1 MLSSLVVLVFISSP
15 CRAAEEK
22 FVVYLVVGGVT
33 QKEEKR
39 DLQNLMLQEVPLFTR
54 SDIVSYSG
62 KNSGMKLAPSVC
74 TKVKT
79 LPTGTP
85 FVVVVGGER
94 IFQGAFWK
102 RISSVTYGGAVI
114 LQPLEADNCVFT
126 LELGYPTQKYYSGDN
141 TELDVRVIRS
151 LEASGKSK

>member
-1 MLSSLVVLVFISSP
+1 M
-15 CRAAEEK
+15 
-22 FVVYLVVGGVT
+22 YLVVDGVP
-33 QKEEKR
+33 QKDEEI
-39 DLQNLMLQEVPLFTR
+39 DLQNLVLQEVPLFTG

-74 TKVKT
+74 TKVET
-79 LPTGTP
+79 LPTGTR

-94 IFQGAFWK
+94 IFEGAFWK
-102 RISSVTYGGAVI
+102 RISSVAYGGAVI

-126 LELGYPTQKYYSGDN
+126 LVLGYPTQKYYIGDN